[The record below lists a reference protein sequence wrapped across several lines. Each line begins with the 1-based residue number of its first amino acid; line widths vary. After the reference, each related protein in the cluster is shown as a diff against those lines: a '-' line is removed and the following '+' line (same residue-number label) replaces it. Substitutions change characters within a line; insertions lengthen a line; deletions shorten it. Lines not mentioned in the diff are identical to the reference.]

1 MDMNM
6 NMPNSGSEG
15 QESRLAGVVRG
26 AVVCLLMAG
35 AVLVGSG
42 MNRQGAVA
50 ADATPETTAPAATDE
65 ARIGGYFPA
74 QFPAPEGA
82 PEAPIATF

>member
-1 MDMNM
+1 MDKL
-6 NMPNSGSEG
+6 NSGFEG
-15 QESRLAGVVRG
+15 QESRLAGVVKG

-42 MNRQGAVA
+42 MNRQGAIA
-50 ADATPETTAPAATDE
+50 ADAGTPVATRDAPASD
-65 ARIGGYFPA
+65 YFPA

>member
-1 MDMNM
+1 MDKLNT
-6 NMPNSGSEG
+6 GFEG
-15 QESRLAGVVRG
+15 QESRLAGVVKG

-42 MNRQGAVA
+42 MNRQGAIA
-50 ADATPETTAPAATDE
+50 ADANAPVSTTDTSSS
-65 ARIGGYFPA
+65 GYFPA

>member
-1 MDMNM
+1 MNM
-6 NMPNSGSEG
+6 DKLNTGFEG
-15 QESRLAGVVRG
+15 QDSRLAGVVKG

-42 MNRQGAVA
+42 MNRQGAIA
-50 ADATPETTAPAATDE
+50 ADATPEATASAATDE
-65 ARIGGYFPA
+65 ARTGGYFPA

>member
-1 MDMNM
+1 MDKLNT
-6 NMPNSGSEG
+6 GFEG
-15 QESRLAGVVRG
+15 QESRLAGVVKG
-26 AVVCLLMAG
+26 AAVCLLMAG

-42 MNRQGAVA
+42 MNRQGAIA
-50 ADATPETTAPAATDE
+50 ADATPEATAPAATDE
-65 ARIGGYFPA
+65 ARTGGYFPA

>member
-1 MDMNM
+1 MNM
-6 NMPNSGSEG
+6 DKLNSGFEG
-15 QESRLAGVVRG
+15 QESRLAGVVKG

-42 MNRQGAVA
+42 MNRQGAIA
-50 ADATPETTAPAATDE
+50 ADASAPVATKD
-65 ARIGGYFPA
+65 ASAGGYFPA